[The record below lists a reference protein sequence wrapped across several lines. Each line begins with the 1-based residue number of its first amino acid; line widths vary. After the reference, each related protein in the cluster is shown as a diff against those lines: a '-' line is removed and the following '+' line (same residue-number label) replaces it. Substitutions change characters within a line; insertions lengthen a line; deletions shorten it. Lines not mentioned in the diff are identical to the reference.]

1 MVKYLNKK
9 QHEGRAVTIT
19 TPSLYGSHTS
29 MVVRELDN
37 GRVICKDDLGEYE
50 TSKDRL
56 DSGLMDSNRTSSSR
70 I

>member
-1 MVKYLNKK
+1 MAKYVNKK
-9 QHEGRAVTIT
+9 KHDGKSVTVT

-37 GRVICKDDLGEYE
+37 GRVICKDDIGEYE

-56 DSGLMDSNRTSSSR
+56 DSGLMDSNRVSSSR

>member
-37 GRVICKDDLGEYE
+37 GRVVCKDDIGEYE
-50 TSKDRL
+50 TCRDRL
-56 DSGLMDSNRTSSSR
+56 DNGLTDSNRTSSSR

>member
-19 TPSLYGSHTS
+19 TPSLYGSHAS

-37 GRVICKDDLGEYE
+37 GRVVCRDDIGEYE

-56 DSGLMDSNRTSSSR
+56 DSGLTDSNRTSSLR